1 MSDYDAI
8 IVGARCAGSP
18 TAMLLARRGY
28 RVLLVDRA
36 TFPSDTMSTHVVHN
50 PGIAQLRRWGLADQ
64 LAASGCPAIDTYS
77 FDFGPFAI
85 AGTPRPANG
94 SPRAYAPRRR
104 VLDTLLV
111 EAAAHAGA
119 EVRTGCSVEQLLV
132 EDATV
137 VGIRARTKGG
147 ARHDERARVVIGAD
161 GVHSLVARA
170 VRAPE
175 YRQVP
180 AREAMY
186 YSYWS
191 GLPTAGVFEIYIR
204 PTRAI
209 VAIPT
214 HDDLTCVVTAWSI
227 DEFEANRHD
236 VEGNYLKAFDT
247 VPAFAER
254 IRQATREE
262 RFVGTTMD
270 GFYRKPYG
278 PGWALVGDA
287 GYHKDAC
294 TAQGITDAFHHAE
307 LLVDALD
314 SAFTGRQ
321 SYDEALAGYQRTRD
335 GSTGPMYELTADFA
349 SFDAPPP
356 QMQQLLSAVAADP
369 QASEDFVSVQAG
381 TMPVPEFFNP
391 ANMARYL
398 EATESSAT
406 NGTLV

>member
-18 TAMLLARRGY
+18 TAMLLARQGY

-36 TFPSDTMSTHVVHN
+36 SFPSDIMSTHLVHH
-50 PGIAQLRRWGLADQ
+50 PGMARLRRWGLADH
-64 LAASGCPAIDTYS
+64 LVATGCPAIETYR

-85 AGTPRPANG
+85 AGTPRAASG
-94 SPRAYAPRRR
+94 APRAYAPRRR
-104 VLDTLLV
+104 VLDALLL
-111 EAAAHAGA
+111 EAAAQAGA
-119 EVRTGCSVEQLLV
+119 EVRTGCSVEELLL
-132 EDATV
+132 DGGTV
-137 VGIRARTKGG
+137 LGIRARTEGG
-147 ARHDERARVVIGAD
+147 ARHDEHARVVIGAD

-170 VRAPE
+170 VRAPA
-175 YRQVP
+175 YRAVP

-191 GLPTAGVFEIYIR
+191 GMPTGAEFQVYIR
-204 PTRAI
+204 PTRAL

-214 HDDLTCVVTAWSI
+214 HDGLTCVVVAWSI

-236 VEGNYLKAFDT
+236 VEGNYLKAFDAE
-247 VPAFAER
+247 PAFAER
-254 IRQATREE
+254 MSQATREE

-294 TAQGITDAFHHAE
+294 TAQGITDAFQHAE
-307 LLVDALD
+307 LLADALD

-321 SYDEALAGYQRTRD
+321 SYEEALAGYQRTRD
-335 GSTGPMYELTADFA
+335 DTTGPMYELTADFA
-349 SFDAPPP
+349 SFDPPP
-356 QMQQLLSAVAADP
+356 VEMQQLLAVVAADP
-369 QASEDFVSVQAG
+369 GATEDFLSVQAG
-381 TMPVPEFFNP
+381 TMPVPEFFDP
-391 ANMARYL
+391 ANLARYL
-398 EATESSAT
+398 DRANAV
-406 NGTLV
+406 GAV